1 MDTKV
6 VSSLFFCI
14 FAFCLAAGDVCP
26 KFDPGIGQGYL
37 PGTPGASWTTEEILI
52 VKEKVMVMIHPDNT
66 NLYDDRTR
74 FPPIVNRVY
83 GDGDVWNENPNNV
96 ADSSGIFY
104 NRQFPRSNDDLSPSS
119 RKLVR
124 LAFHDCLRSTDAQ
137 GNLSGGCDGCLNWT
151 GMDWLNELPLCNM
164 AFSYPW
170 WPSYRSEPVQHKTDN
185 NKLSTTVMA
194 LQWIY
199 MDPTWPP
206 GAKNLSSSLWSTGKS
221 RADLWQ
227 LAANTALEV
236 EIARANYGCS
246 NKASYQQMVLALE
259 GMDKCLW
266 KLHKPIP
273 FQYGRA
279 DCVNNHEQAQTGCPF
294 EATDTENHFN
304 HNGLAS
310 TVLEGL
316 RDDFGLSA
324 RQSIALMASH
334 GIKRPSHD
342 KVMGMTYTWAG
353 NPFISNLYFKT
364 LAGVPQFDLGIG
376 LWAEGIAYN
385 PWGGGLGVLVGDKW
399 GRPLDRQMQGKFA
412 LHMNDWW
419 NTSLPDSGPWFF
431 RPMTVDST
439 AGYEEDLL
447 PRQPCFHWNT
457 TTKEYQRLSPD
468 LSPQCWLT
476 EVSINETTGVQYGGP
491 PLTVKQASSFT
502 FFLPYEMN
510 FVMDFD
516 VDEENRPRGCNIPLV
531 YGDSWFEDYGSLQ
544 IDCPRQ
550 TFVLLGENQTTADI
564 VEEFAEDHE
573 LWARDFL
580 EGWQVTPSSPK

>member
-1 MDTKV
+1 MDTNV
-6 VSSLFFCI
+6 VSSLFLCI
-14 FAFCLAAGDVCP
+14 FALRLVAGDVCP
-26 KFDPGIGQGYL
+26 KFDPGIGQGYI

-104 NRQFPRSNDDLSPSS
+104 NRQFPRSNNDLSPSS

-137 GNLSGGCDGCLNWT
+137 GNLSGGCDGCLNWS

-227 LAANTALEV
+227 LAASTALEV

-334 GIKRPSHD
+334 GIKRASHD

-385 PWGGGLGVLVGDKW
+385 PWGGGLGVGKLGTNGADLW
-399 GRPLDRQMQGKFA
+399 IGRCKA
-412 LHMNDWW
+412 
-419 NTSLPDSGPWFF
+419 SL
-431 RPMTVDST
+431 R
-439 AGYEEDLL
+439 
-447 PRQPCFHWNT
+447 C
-457 TTKEYQRLSPD
+457 
-468 LSPQCWLT
+468 
-476 EVSINETTGVQYGGP
+476 I
-491 PLTVKQASSFT
+491 
-502 FFLPYEMN
+502 
-510 FVMDFD
+510 
-516 VDEENRPRGCNIPLV
+516 
-531 YGDSWFEDYGSLQ
+531 
-544 IDCPRQ
+544 
-550 TFVLLGENQTTADI
+550 
-564 VEEFAEDHE
+564 
-573 LWARDFL
+573 
-580 EGWQVTPSSPK
+580 

>member
-1 MDTKV
+1 
-6 VSSLFFCI
+6 
-14 FAFCLAAGDVCP
+14 
-26 KFDPGIGQGYL
+26 
-37 PGTPGASWTTEEILI
+37 
-52 VKEKVMVMIHPDNT
+52 
-66 NLYDDRTR
+66 
-74 FPPIVNRVY
+74 
-83 GDGDVWNENPNNV
+83 
-96 ADSSGIFY
+96 
-104 NRQFPRSNDDLSPSS
+104 
-119 RKLVR
+119 
-124 LAFHDCLRSTDAQ
+124 
-137 GNLSGGCDGCLNWT
+137 
-151 GMDWLNELPLCNM
+151 MDWLNELPLCNM

-199 MDPTWPP
+199 IDPTWPP
-206 GAKNLSSSLWSTGKS
+206 GAKNLSSSLWSTSKS

-353 NPFISNLYFKT
+353 NPLSQT
-364 LAGVPQFDLGIG
+364 STS
-376 LWAEGIAYN
+376 
-385 PWGGGLGVLVGDKW
+385 
-399 GRPLDRQMQGKFA
+399 RP
-412 LHMNDWW
+412 
-419 NTSLPDSGPWFF
+419 
-431 RPMTVDST
+431 
-439 AGYEEDLL
+439 
-447 PRQPCFHWNT
+447 
-457 TTKEYQRLSPD
+457 
-468 LSPQCWLT
+468 
-476 EVSINETTGVQYGGP
+476 
-491 PLTVKQASSFT
+491 
-502 FFLPYEMN
+502 
-510 FVMDFD
+510 
-516 VDEENRPRGCNIPLV
+516 
-531 YGDSWFEDYGSLQ
+531 
-544 IDCPRQ
+544 
-550 TFVLLGENQTTADI
+550 
-564 VEEFAEDHE
+564 
-573 LWARDFL
+573 
-580 EGWQVTPSSPK
+580 